1 MKITII
7 SLGKFNKPFYNQY
20 FENYKKRLKWQVD
33 LIELDLKTSNNLEP
47 EKIKDQEG
55 KLIEK
60 HLKNFSKIIAL
71 DENGKQFS
79 SIELAKNL
87 ENIGLEGN
95 SNIAFIIGGAFGLS
109 QDIKKRANI
118 LMSLSKLTFPHLMV
132 RIILIEQIYRA
143 STIIFNHPY
152 HKV

>member
-7 SLGKFNKPFYNQY
+7 SLGKFDKPFYIQY

-33 LIELDLKTSNNLEP
+33 LIELDLKNSNNLEP
-47 EKIKDQEG
+47 QKIKDQEA

-60 HLKNFSKIIAL
+60 HIKNFSKIIAL

-87 ENIGLEGN
+87 ENIGLEGS

-109 QDIKKRANI
+109 QDIKKKADI

-143 STIIFNHPY
+143 STIIYNHPY

>member
-7 SLGKFNKPFYNQY
+7 SLGKFDKPFYIQY

-33 LIELDLKTSNNLEP
+33 LIELDLKNSNNLEP
-47 EKIKDQEG
+47 QKIKDQEA

-87 ENIGLEGN
+87 ENIGLEGS

-109 QDIKKRANI
+109 QDIKKKADI

-143 STIIFNHPY
+143 STIIYNHPY

>member
-1 MKITII
+1 MKISLI
-7 SLGKFNKPFYNQY
+7 SIGKFDKPFYNQY
-20 FENYKKRLKWQVD
+20 FEFYKKRLKWQIE
-33 LIELDLKTSNNLEP
+33 LIELDLKNSNNLEP

-60 HLKNFSKIIAL
+60 YLKNCTKIIAL

-87 ENIGLEGN
+87 ENIGIEGN

-109 QDIKKRANI
+109 QDIKKKANI